1 MNVIFVEP
9 AFPANQR
16 QFVRGLAAVGATV
29 IGIGERPG
37 DWLDDELRGW
47 MQHYHQIG
55 SVTDTGAL
63 RHAVEWIQDKVWVDR
78 LEATVE
84 AHILSD
90 GRGARGLSHPR
101 HQSADRLAVPG
112 QALDEGGRCARPASP
127 PPPRPASIRPTRRAR
142 SPRRSAIR

>member
-16 QFVRGLAAVGATV
+16 EFVRGLAAVGATV

-55 SVTDTGAL
+55 SVTDTSAL

-78 LEATVE
+78 LEATDRGPHPV
-84 AHILSD
+84 H
-90 GRGARGLSHPR
+90 GRGARGLSHPG
-101 HQSADRLAVPG
+101 HQSADRVAVPG
-112 QALDEGGRCARPASP
+112 QALDEGGPARGRHSHG
-127 PPPRPASIRPTRRAR
+127 RLRGASIRPRRR
-142 SPRRSAIR
+142 ESSPGWWAIR